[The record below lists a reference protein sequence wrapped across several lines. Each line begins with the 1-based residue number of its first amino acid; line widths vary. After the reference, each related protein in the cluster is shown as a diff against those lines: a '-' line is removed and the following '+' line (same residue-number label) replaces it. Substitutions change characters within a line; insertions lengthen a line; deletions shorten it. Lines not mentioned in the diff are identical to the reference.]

1 MMLFKSI
8 IIKKGAVM
16 RRILQVSK
24 KGKTRI
30 AKRIEVSS
38 LEEYGALDIDIKAE
52 LIGELI
58 PLGLMHVS
66 EMLQEEV
73 RELAGGR
80 YKREGLPGHDRWGS
94 QRGSVYIGEQRI
106 PLSIPR
112 VRDTAKGKEVPLK
125 GYEMLQS
132 PKPEV
137 EDRLLKRILQGLS
150 CGSYQDCSE
159 AIPEALSLS
168 PSTVSR
174 RLIRASEKKLR
185 TLMERRLEKYDFI
198 ALLLDGKKFGNDGI
212 LVALGITLT
221 GEKVM
226 LGIIESDTENHV
238 VCRDFLRRLIDR
250 GLSYREGLLVVID
263 GAKGFRKA
271 VSEVFGKYGVVQRC
285 QWHKRENVVSYLSK
299 KLQDEYRRKLQ
310 AAYELDDCADARR
323 ALLAIRKELCRI
335 NESAALSLDEGFEE
349 TLTVQGLGLSQELRR
364 SLKTTNCI
372 ESVLSQVAQKTD
384 KVDYWKNSGQKHRWT
399 ASALLEI
406 EPNLNK
412 ISGHRQLMNLRIA
425 LQTRIAKDN
434 GIESIKKEKEMVFA

>member
-1 MMLFKSI
+1 
-8 IIKKGAVM
+8 M
-16 RRILQVSK
+16 RRILQVSR
-24 KGKTRI
+24 KGKARI
-30 AKRIEVSS
+30 AGRIEVSS
-38 LEEYGALDIDIKAE
+38 LEEYGALDIDVKAA

-58 PLGLMHVS
+58 PLGLMHVN

-73 RELAGGR
+73 RELAGGK
-80 YKREGLPGHDRWGS
+80 YKREGLPGHDRWGV

-132 PKPEV
+132 PRPEV
-137 EDRLLKRILQGLS
+137 EDRLLRRILQGLS

-168 PSTVSR
+168 SSTVSR

-198 ALLLDGKKFGNDGI
+198 ALLLDGKRFGDDGI
-212 LVALGITLT
+212 LVALGITMT

-250 GLSYREGLLVVID
+250 GLGYREGLLVVID
-263 GAKGFRKA
+263 GARGFRKA
-271 VSEVFGKYGVVQRC
+271 ISEVFGKYGVVQRC
-285 QWHKRENVVSYLSK
+285 QWHKRENVVRYLPK
-299 KLQDEYRRKLQ
+299 KLQEEYRRKLQ
-310 AAYELDDCADARR
+310 AAYELDDYSEARK

-335 NESAALSLDEGFEE
+335 NGSAALSLDEGFEE

-372 ESVLSQVAQKTD
+372 ESVLSQVGQKTD
-384 KVDYWKNSGQKHRWT
+384 KVDYWKNSGQRHRWT
-399 ASALLEI
+399 AAALLEI
-406 EPNLNK
+406 EPRLNK
-412 ISGHRQLMNLRIA
+412 ISGYRQMGSLREA
-425 LQTRIAKDN
+425 LQKKISEDKE
-434 GIESIKKEKEMVFA
+434 IEAVKSSGYVEKEKELVIA

>member
-1 MMLFKSI
+1 
-8 IIKKGAVM
+8 M
-16 RRILQVSK
+16 RRILQVTR
-24 KGKTRI
+24 KGKARI
-30 AKRIEVSS
+30 ARRIEVSS
-38 LEEYGALDIDIKAE
+38 LEEYGALDLDVKAE

-58 PLGLMHVS
+58 PLGLMHVN

-80 YKREGLPGHDRWGS
+80 YQREGLVGHDRWGS

-106 PLSIPR
+106 PLSVPR

-132 PKPEV
+132 PRPGV

-159 AIPEALSLS
+159 AIPGALSLS

-198 ALLLDGKKFGNDGI
+198 ALLLDGKKFGDDGI

-250 GLSYREGLLVVID
+250 GLGYREGLLIVID

-271 VSEVFGKYGVVQRC
+271 ISEVFGRYGVVQRC
-285 QWHKRENVVSYLSK
+285 QWHKRENVVSYLLK
-299 KLQDEYRRKLQ
+299 KLQDEYRKKLQ
-310 AAYELDDCADARR
+310 AAYELDGYDDAKK

-335 NESAALSLDEGFEE
+335 NESSASSLEEGFEE

-384 KVDYWKNSGQKHRWT
+384 KVDYWKNSSQKHRWT

-406 EPNLNK
+406 EPKLNK
-412 ISGHRQLMNLRIA
+412 ISGHRQLKNLRVA

-434 GIESIKKEKEMVFA
+434 GIESIKKEKEMVVA